1 MCQDDRSQVCEGDG
15 CAKIITRRCAHGWSM
30 LFAVGELVGVLQFT
44 DGEAYEVHMLLFVD
58 EEA

>member
-1 MCQDDRSQVCEGDG
+1 
-15 CAKIITRRCAHGWSM
+15 M